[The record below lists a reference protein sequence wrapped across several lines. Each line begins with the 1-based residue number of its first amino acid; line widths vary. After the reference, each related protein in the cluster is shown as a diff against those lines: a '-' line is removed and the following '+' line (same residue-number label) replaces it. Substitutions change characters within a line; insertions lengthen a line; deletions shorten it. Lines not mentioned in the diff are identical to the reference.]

1 MNRRIWLFLVVLF
14 APTVPAFPQQAPP
27 DYFKFTCVKIQPGK
41 ANELEGFHET
51 VRRVAQADA
60 DTGGISGAYLLH
72 TIFPEGAE
80 SRCDYIIINS
90 FSGVPSAPPGRDHLN
105 RLLQKAGVPMTAED
119 YVAKRCDLQRTI
131 SVELWR
137 AVVFVGH
144 MQKGDY
150 LYLNFMKVHD
160 LPAYTAFEKDVRQP
174 VAQSLLE
181 DGTFH
186 AWFAMTVDLPEG
198 TGLPYQLVSADIFPS
213 WEKAI
218 AGADD
223 PGAFKKVHPDMDYSA
238 SEAKLAQMR
247 DLDRRYFLV
256 VEDVVLPSA
265 NAHP

>member
-1 MNRRIWLFLVVLF
+1 MNRRIWLFLVVFL
-14 APTVPAFPQQAPP
+14 APTVPAFSQQAPP
-27 DYFKFTCVKIQPGK
+27 DYFKFTCVKIRPGK
-41 ANELEGFHET
+41 ANELERFHET
-51 VRRVAQADA
+51 MRRVAQADA
-60 DTGGISGAYLLH
+60 DTGGISGAYLLR

-80 SRCDYIIINS
+80 SRCDYISINS
-90 FSGVPSAPPGRDHLN
+90 FSGVPPEPRGKDRLN
-105 RLLQKAGVPMTAED
+105 MLLQKAGVPMTADD
-119 YVAKRCDLQRTI
+119 YVEKRFDLQRAI

-137 AVVFVGH
+137 AVVFMGNMH
-144 MQKGDY
+144 KGDY

-160 LPAYTAFEKDVRQP
+160 LPAYTAFEKDVRRP

-198 TGLPYQLVSADIFPS
+198 TGLPYQLVTADIFPS
-213 WEKAI
+213 WEKAM

-223 PGAFKKVHPDMDYSA
+223 PGAFKKVHPGMDYNA
-238 SEAKLAQMR
+238 SEVKLAQMR

-265 NAHP
+265 KAHP

>member
-1 MNRRIWLFLVVLF
+1 MNRRIWLLLVVLF
-14 APTVPAFPQQAPP
+14 APMVPAFSQQAPS

-41 ANELEGFHET
+41 ANELERFRET
-51 VRRVAQADA
+51 MRRVAQADA

-72 TIFPEGAE
+72 PIFPEGAE

-90 FSGVPSAPPGRDHLN
+90 FSGLPHAPQGNDRLN
-105 RLLQKAGVPMTAED
+105 MLLQKARVPMTAAD
-119 YVAKRCDLQRTI
+119 YVAKRSDLQQVI
-131 SVELWR
+131 SVELWH
-137 AVVFVGH
+137 AVVFVGN

-160 LPAYTAFEKDVRQP
+160 PLAYTAFEKEVRQP
-174 VAQSLLE
+174 VARFLLE

-198 TGLPYQLVSADIFPS
+198 TGFPYQFVSADIFPS

-223 PGAFKKVHPDMDYSA
+223 AGAFKKVHPDMDYSA

-256 VEDVVLPSA
+256 IQDIVLPSA
-265 NAHP
+265 NTRP